1 MTLHGWLQIGLFS
14 VLILAITKPLG
25 AYMYRVFEGS
35 TQPLPRFF
43 GPIERFLYWLSGV
56 DPKREQ
62 SWRRYALA
70 LLAFSLFG
78 VIVTYGILR
87 LQDRLPLNPEGLPA
101 VPEQLAFNTAISFN
115 TNTLTPVRT
124 DFTASSNCGTSPRR
138 RSPGPSRS
146 IRKPMPTPG
155 GAWMYCPACVR
166 AWQRRCTRWRNCI
179 PRCKFGQRQLP
190 SAAVN
195 QSA

>member
-1 MTLHGWLQIGLFS
+1 MTLHGWLQIGLFFGIIIA
-14 VLILAITKPLG
+14 LTKPLG

-87 LQDRLPLNPEGLPA
+87 LQDRLPLNPQGLPA
-101 VPEQLAFNTAISFN
+101 VAEPLAFNTAVSFN
-115 TNTLTPVRT
+115 TNTNWQSYVP
-124 DFTASSNCGTSPRR
+124 AKRR
-138 RSPGPSRS
+138 
-146 IRKPMPTPG
+146 
-155 GAWMYCPACVR
+155 
-166 AWQRRCTRWRNCI
+166 
-179 PRCKFGQRQLP
+179 
-190 SAAVN
+190 
-195 QSA
+195 